1 MVDGWDEV
9 HADLLGTDYS
19 TVSLVACGLWLVGV
33 DQYPRG
39 RYVRISVQYLR
50 LITSMTLERPRLDL
64 KGDTLLY
71 CLWV

>member
-19 TVSLVACGLWLVGV
+19 TVALWLVGV

-64 KGDTLLY
+64 KGNTLLY